1 MLIVCTSVY
10 FAVKDK
16 VFQDSSKSNPNKN
29 TNHQTETNHS
39 SKLSTEEILNNILS
53 SAKQGEIPNQKNI
66 QVGNTSLKELTEQFG
81 ESTQKD
87 QVANGTY
94 LTYQKQGF
102 TVGYDHQNR
111 IYEVRSYDSNIQQIH
126 YDDIMKQLKKPSKI
140 KYYKDQ
146 QVDQI
151 ILVYELPNQ
160 IELKFILPRPTSEN
174 NNPTLHHTS
183 VSMIDELTP
192 STGTKLDQLLN
203 AMTLQEK
210 IGQMIISGFYGPNYS
225 NSLKELVEQYHIGG
239 FIFYNEN
246 LTNNSQTVK
255 LVNTI
260 KAANKNNHLP
270 ILFGVDQEGGR
281 VSRLP
286 GNLGQIPS
294 NEIIGKKNN
303 GQFSFEIGQ
312 ILGEQLQA
320 FGLNMDF
327 APVLDV
333 NSNPKNPVIGDRS
346 FSNNPKT
353 VSNLGIQTMK
363 GIQSEKIIP
372 VVKHFPGHGDTSV
385 DSHLELPV
393 VNKSY
398 TDLKSLE
405 LIPFKDAINQN
416 ADAVMVAH
424 ILLPKIDPKYPASMS
439 KMIITSMLRDDL
451 KYNGV
456 VMTDDMTM
464 DAIGKNY
471 NLEKAAVTSIL
482 AGSDIIMVA
491 HDPNKVKAVYKEIET
506 AVKNKTISE
515 ERINESV
522 KRIILLK
529 QKYKLDNNQVK
540 PTDLQKLVEKTNKLL
555 NK

>member
-1 MLIVCTSVY
+1 M
-10 FAVKDK
+10 KDK
-16 VFQDSSKSNPNKN
+16 VFQEAKTS
-29 TNHQTETNHS
+29 NHQTKPENNHNS
-39 SKLSTEEILNNILS
+39 HLSTEEILNRIIL
-53 SAKQGEIPNQKNI
+53 SAKQGEIPSQKKI
-66 QVGNTSLKELTEQFG
+66 EVGKTNLKDITEQFG
-81 ESTQKD
+81 EPTGKD
-87 QVANGTY
+87 EIANGTY
-94 LTYQKQGF
+94 LTYQSQKF
-102 TVGYDHQNR
+102 AVGYNHNHQ
-111 IYEVRSYDSNIQQIH
+111 IYEVRSYDSNLQKIH
-126 YDDIMKQLKKPSKI
+126 YDDIIGQLNKPSKV

-146 QVDQI
+146 NVDQI
-151 ILVYELPNQ
+151 ILVYELPNK
-160 IELKFILPRPTSEN
+160 IELKFILPRPTNEN
-174 NNPTLHHTS
+174 NNPPVDHTS
-183 VSMIDELTP
+183 VSIIDELIP
-192 STGTKLDQLLN
+192 NNGTSVDQLLN
-203 AMTLQEK
+203 EMTLQEK

-225 NSLKELVEQYHIGG
+225 NSLKELVERYHIGG

-246 LTNNSQTVK
+246 LTSNSQTVK
-255 LVNTI
+255 LVNSI
-260 KAANKNNHLP
+260 KGSNQTNHLP

-286 GNLGQIPS
+286 GNLGHIPT
-294 NEIIGKKNN
+294 NQQIGKKNN
-303 GQFSFEIGQ
+303 GEFSFEIGQ
-312 ILGEQLQA
+312 ILGEELQA

-346 FSNNPKT
+346 FSNNPAT
-353 VSNLGIQTMK
+353 VSKLGIQTMK
-363 GIQSEKIIP
+363 GIQSENIIP

-405 LIPFKDAINQN
+405 LIPFEDAINQN
-416 ADAVMVAH
+416 ADAVMIAH
-424 ILLPKIDPKYPASMS
+424 ILLPKIDPKYPASLS
-439 KMIITSMLRDDL
+439 KMVITSMLRNDL
-451 KYNGV
+451 KYDGV

-464 DAIGKNY
+464 AAIEKNY
-471 NLEKAAVTSIL
+471 HLEKAAVTSIL

-491 HDPNKVKAVYKEIET
+491 HDPNKVKAVYKEIEA

-540 PTDLQKLVEKTNKLL
+540 LTDTQKLVEKTNKLVNQL
-555 NK
+555 KN

>member
-1 MLIVCTSVY
+1 M
-10 FAVKDK
+10 KDK

-29 TNHQTETNHS
+29 THHQTETETETNQS
-39 SKLSTEEILNNILS
+39 SQLSTEEILNNILS
-53 SAKQGEIPNQKNI
+53 SAKQGKIPDQKNI
-66 QVGNTSLKELTEQFG
+66 EVGKTSLKDLTEQFG

-102 TVGYDHQNR
+102 AVGYDHQNR
-111 IYEVRSYDSNIQQIH
+111 IYEVRSYDANLQKIH
-126 YDDIMKQLKKPSKI
+126 YDDIMKQLKKPSKV

-151 ILVYELPNQ
+151 ILVYELPNHM
-160 IELKFILPRPTSEN
+160 ELKFILPRPTSEN

-183 VSMIDELTP
+183 VSMIEQLNP
-192 STGTKLDQLLN
+192 STGSNLEQLLST
-203 AMTLQEK
+203 MTLQEK
-210 IGQMIISGFYGPNYS
+210 IGQMIFSGFYGTNYS

-255 LVNTI
+255 LVNSI
-260 KAANKNNHLP
+260 KAANRNNHLP

-294 NEIIGKKNN
+294 NGIIGKKNN
-303 GQFSFEIGQ
+303 GRFSFEIGQ

-372 VVKHFPGHGDTSV
+372 VIKHFPGHGDTSV

-439 KMIITSMLRDDL
+439 KIIITSMLRDDL
-451 KYNGV
+451 KYDGV

-529 QKYKLDNNQVK
+529 QKYKLDNHQVK
-540 PTDLQKLVEKTNKLL
+540 PMDLQKLVEKTNQLL

>member
-1 MLIVCTSVY
+1 M
-10 FAVKDK
+10 
-16 VFQDSSKSNPNKN
+16 FQDSSNSKPNKN
-29 TNHQTETNHS
+29 TNQQTETNHS
-39 SKLSTEEILNNILS
+39 SQLSAEEILKNIIS
-53 SAKQGEIPNQKNI
+53 SAKQGKIPNQQDI
-66 QVGNTSLKELTEQFG
+66 EVGKTFLKDITEQFG

-102 TVGYDHQNR
+102 AVGYDNQNR
-111 IYEVRSYDSNIQQIH
+111 IYEVRSYDANLQEIH
-126 YDDIMKQLKKPSKI
+126 YDDIMKQLNKPTKI

-151 ILVYELPNQ
+151 ILVYDLDH
-160 IELKFILPRPTSEN
+160 IELKFILPRPTNEN

-183 VSMIDELTP
+183 VSIIDQPIP

-203 AMTLQEK
+203 EMTLQEK
-210 IGQMIISGFYGPNYS
+210 IGQMIISGFYGTSYS

-239 FIFYNEN
+239 FIFYKEN

-255 LVNTI
+255 LVNSI
-260 KAANKNNHLP
+260 KAANRTNHLP

-294 NEIIGKKNN
+294 NQLIGNKNDR
-303 GQFSFEIGQ
+303 QFSYEIGQ

-346 FSNNPKT
+346 FSNNPNT
-353 VSNLGIQTMK
+353 VSKLGIQTMK

-398 TDLKSLE
+398 TDLQQLE
-405 LIPFKDAINQN
+405 LIPFKAAIDQN
-416 ADAVMVAH
+416 VDAVMVAH
-424 ILLPKIDPKYPASMS
+424 ILLPKIDPKYPSSMS
-439 KMIITSMLRDDL
+439 KMVITSMLRNDL
-451 KYNGV
+451 KYDGV

-506 AVKNKTISE
+506 AVKNKTISV

-529 QKYKLDNNQVK
+529 QKYKLDNHEVK
-540 PTDLQKLVEKTNKLL
+540 PMDLQKLVEKTNKLL